1 MAENDT
7 DACYNSKMR
16 YFEKAELSKSKDII
30 CPDIEDYVQPGKDP
44 DLVWYKVRS
53 LFLSSWNFVSHFDF
67 TIFNIVVFIS
77 MP

>member
-1 MAENDT
+1 MKVSMELSVAENDT

-53 LFLSSWNFVSHFDF
+53 HYPFYHGMLFL
-67 TIFNIVVFIS
+67 I
-77 MP
+77 

>member
-16 YFEKAELSKSKDII
+16 YFEKAELSKSKDIV

-44 DLVWYKVRS
+44 DLVWYKVRYLS
-53 LFLSSWNFVSHFDF
+53 LRW
-67 TIFNIVVFIS
+67 IFFPFKLLKNRQNYITRLC
-77 MP
+77 